1 MTHCD
6 VEFRNCQA
14 MANWLKLHPIFSAIA
29 DKAFILA
36 WVTDVTSMGAELIGV
51 AVPSITRTEVVDAIP
66 PKEVG
71 WLIKV
76 FVGGRITAS
85 IIFGSL

>member
-6 VEFRNCQA
+6 VAFRSCQA

-36 WVTDVTSMGAELIGV
+36 WVTDVTSMGAAELLGV
-51 AVPSITRTEVVDAIP
+51 AVPSIARTGIVAIGFIAPIEVC
-66 PKEVG
+66 
-71 WLIKV
+71 
-76 FVGGRITAS
+76 RS
-85 IIFGSL
+85 IRH